1 MLDPWYVTGFS
12 DGEAAFTYSR
22 AGGSFGIYFSIKQR
36 EDNRQI
42 VEELHKFVDGT
53 GYIYRG
59 KESNGAPKSGF
70 SKPYAYF
77 RVTKISEL
85 QRIVEHFD
93 KYPLQSKKK
102 HEAYL
107 AWREMVIYKKDNYRK
122 IEYNQLSE
130 LAGKLSM
137 LNSQSRAFSRPA
149 IKAGG
154 IPPEAGT
161 IHKRKWVK

>member
-1 MLDPWYVTGFS
+1 MLEPWYVTGFS

-22 AGGSFGIYFSIKQR
+22 AGGSFSIYFSIKQK

-42 VEELHKFVDGT
+42 VEELYNFFGDV

-59 KESNGAPKSGF
+59 KESNGTPNGGF
-70 SKPYAYF
+70 SKSYAYF
-77 RVTKISEL
+77 RVTKSSDL

-107 AWREMVIYKKDNYRK
+107 AWRAMVIYKKDNYRN
-122 IEYNQLSE
+122 IDFNHLSE
-130 LAGKLSM
+130 LAGKLSL
-137 LNSQSRAFSRPA
+137 LNLQSRVF
-149 IKAGG
+149 K
-154 IPPEAGT
+154 
-161 IHKRKWVK
+161 IHKK